1 MAKLVLLRPG
11 GENRDIRLDHDRIT
25 IGRRPDH
32 DLCLPFPAVSAD
44 HAEIITVGADSFLH
58 DVGST
63 NGTLVNGERVNKHF
77 LRDRDRIDIGRQQLV
92 YLANDNEAADPL
104 AAEADEVAAD
114 APPERAAA
122 AAQWVAGSV
131 EPDADEMRANVGF
144 AEREHVDA
152 LLTDMESQACAAA
165 ALDLPPTASIVRTDA
180 DDASPK
186 NGHSEAADAVVEILT
201 GPNAG
206 KIAPMRKPQFV
217 LGKLGA
223 TVAAIRQDEAGYRLV
238 ALDRRATPLV
248 NGHAIAPEGALLA
261 FGDTID
267 VAGVKLRFDRNA

>member
-92 YLANDNEAADPL
+92 YLANDDEAADPL
-104 AAEADEVAAD
+104 AAEADDVAVD
-114 APPERAAA
+114 AAPERAAA
-122 AAQWVAGSV
+122 VAQWVAGSL
-131 EPDADEMRANVGF
+131 EPDTVEVRGGF
-144 AEREHVDA
+144 EEREHVDA

-186 NGHSEAADAVVEILT
+186 NGRSEAADAVVEILT

-206 KIAPMRKPQFV
+206 QIAPMRKPQFV

-248 NGHAIAPEGALLA
+248 NGHAIAPEGAVLA